1 MNRLMNIQAL
11 SRITI
16 ITGGDGSASD
26 GRNIFMGLAVFFVN
40 SILNYCELVKYNN
53 GVVDTI
59 FMIAGDSYL
68 DEVFF
73 EDFNVNTIDPKE

>member
-1 MNRLMNIQAL
+1 MDLAP
-11 SRITI
+11 
-16 ITGGDGSASD
+16 TGE
-26 GRNIFMGLAVFFVN
+26 MAVYFTDVRRQKFYGTCCFFK
-40 SILNYCELVKYNN
+40 SILNYSELVKYNN
-53 GVVDTI
+53 GIVDTI